1 MKKILKYM
9 SFHAAKKNNIISN
22 TCFSKEELNKARNII
37 LELQKKAAEQIDNGY
52 GPFLA
57 AIYDDKYN
65 LIAQMPNSV
74 ILDCNCL
81 NHAEMNTI
89 KEAQKKLNSYDLST
103 FNLSIYITAE
113 PCIMCA
119 GAIMWSGIKK
129 VFYGVSSK
137 DVEEITGFDEG
148 YKPEWMKQ
156 FKKRNILVCGN
167 IEEEIG
173 KNVLKQY
180 VQSGKTIYKPERFL
194 TAI

>member
-22 TCFSKEELNKARNII
+22 TCFSQEELNNAKNII
-37 LELQKKAAEQIDNGY
+37 LELQRKTALQIENGY

-57 AIYDDKYN
+57 AIYDDKNN
-65 LIAQMPNSV
+65 LIASMPNTV
-74 ILDCNCL
+74 VNDCNCL
-81 NHAEMNTI
+81 HHAEINTI
-89 KEAQKKLNSYDLST
+89 SAAQKELNSYDLSK

-119 GAIMWSGIKK
+119 GAILWSGIKK

-148 YKPEWMKQ
+148 YKPEWMQ
-156 FKKRNILVCGN
+156 EFKKRNILVCGN

-173 KNVLKQY
+173 KNVLKNY
-180 VQSGKTIYKPERFL
+180 VKTGKTIYKPERF
-194 TAI
+194 I